1 VKASHHADWLSHIR
15 EGTNRILARHSKK
28 YIDKVIKH
36 KTIQSPS
43 RNMIIAGLIA
53 STVFIGTAAS
63 SVNYSRNAKPVAAA
77 ETRSNT
83 QRIDWFAESSASRG
97 SARTSINEDENV
109 TWGGIE
115 QINIVQTKSDAQDD
129 ATAKLL
135 DAVNA
140 AQSTYDNSDGKADE
154 AHREALK
161 TEIDTANGI
170 KDDATKTVDEL
181 TAQMNKV
188 NTARKTVDDDVN
200 DYNARIQAASDA
212 QSRKQDAS
220 NNQAI
225 QESYEKWLAAH
236 PDTGMGDKLVAFM
249 MQYVGKVPYVWAGS
263 TPSGWDCSGFVMYS
277 VKAVYGINLPHQ
289 SGLQMNYGTP
299 VPASDIRPGDLVLSS
314 GHAATYYGDGMVVN
328 ALNPSA
334 GTTLTPIKWAFPNGY
349 VVRRLG

>member
-1 VKASHHADWLSHIR
+1 MKASHHTDWLSHIR

-53 STVFIGTAAS
+53 STAFIGTAAS
-63 SVNYSRNAKPVAAA
+63 SVNYSWNAKPVAAA
-77 ETRSNT
+77 GTHSNT

-97 SARTSINEDENV
+97 SARTSINNDENV

-140 AQSTYDNSDGKADE
+140 AQSTYDNSEGKADD

-161 TEIDTANGI
+161 TEIDAANGI

-181 TAQMNKV
+181 TAQMNNV
-188 NTARKTVDDDVN
+188 NAAKKTVDDDVN
-200 DYNARIQAASDA
+200 DYNARIQAAMDA
-212 QSRKQDAS
+212 QSRKQDAA
-220 NNQAI
+220 NNQAV

-314 GHAATYYGDGMVVN
+314 GHAAAYYGDGMVVN

>member
-1 VKASHHADWLSHIR
+1 
-15 EGTNRILARHSKK
+15 
-28 YIDKVIKH
+28 
-36 KTIQSPS
+36 
-43 RNMIIAGLIA
+43 MIIAGLIA

-188 NTARKTVDDDVN
+188 NAARKTVDDDVN
-200 DYNARIQAASDA
+200 DYNARIQATSDA

>member
-1 VKASHHADWLSHIR
+1 
-15 EGTNRILARHSKK
+15 
-28 YIDKVIKH
+28 
-36 KTIQSPS
+36 
-43 RNMIIAGLIA
+43 MIIAGLIA

-140 AQSTYDNSDGKADE
+140 AQSTYDNSEGKADD

-161 TEIDTANGI
+161 TEIDTANSI
-170 KDDATKTVDEL
+170 KDDAAKTVDEL

-200 DYNARIQAASDA
+200 DYNARIQATSDA
-212 QSRKQDAS
+212 QDAS

>member
-1 VKASHHADWLSHIR
+1 
-15 EGTNRILARHSKK
+15 
-28 YIDKVIKH
+28 
-36 KTIQSPS
+36 
-43 RNMIIAGLIA
+43 MIIAGLIA
-53 STVFIGTAAS
+53 STAFIGTAAS
-63 SVNYSRNAKPVAAA
+63 SVNYSWNAKPVAAA
-77 ETRSNT
+77 GTHSNT

-97 SARTSINEDENV
+97 SARTSINNDENV

-140 AQSTYDNSDGKADE
+140 AQSTYDNSEGKADD

-161 TEIDTANGI
+161 TEIDAANGI

-181 TAQMNKV
+181 TVQMNNV
-188 NTARKTVDDDVN
+188 NAAKKTVDDDVN
-200 DYNARIQAASDA
+200 DYNARIQAARDA
-212 QSRKQDAS
+212 QSRKQDAA
-220 NNQAI
+220 NNQAV

>member
-1 VKASHHADWLSHIR
+1 MKASHHADWLSHIR

-200 DYNARIQAASDA
+200 DYNARIQATSDA

-314 GHAATYYGDGMVVN
+314 GHAATYYGNGMVVN

>member
-1 VKASHHADWLSHIR
+1 
-15 EGTNRILARHSKK
+15 
-28 YIDKVIKH
+28 
-36 KTIQSPS
+36 
-43 RNMIIAGLIA
+43 MIIAGLIA

-170 KDDATKTVDEL
+170 KDDAAKTVDEL

-188 NTARKTVDDDVN
+188 NIARKTVDDDVN

-212 QSRKQDAS
+212 QSRKQDAA
-220 NNQAI
+220 NNQAV

-249 MQYVGKVPYVWAGS
+249 MQYVGKAPYVWAGS

-299 VPASDIRPGDLVLSS
+299 VPASDIRPGDLILSQ
-314 GHAATYYGDGMVVN
+314 GHAAVAISSDTVVN
-328 ALNPSA
+328 ALNPNA
-334 GTTLTPIKWAFPNGY
+334 GTTVTPIKWAFPNGY

>member
-1 VKASHHADWLSHIR
+1 MAK
-15 EGTNRILARHSKK
+15 HSKK

-83 QRIDWFAESSASRG
+83 QRVDWFAESSASRS

-140 AQSTYDNSDGKADE
+140 AQSTYDNSDGKADD
-154 AHREALK
+154 AHRAALK
-161 TEIDTANGI
+161 TEIDTANSI
-170 KDDATKTVDEL
+170 KDDAAKTVDEL

-188 NTARKTVDDDVN
+188 NTAKKTVDDDVN
-200 DYNARIQAASDA
+200 DYNARIQAQQAVRDA
-212 QSRKQDAS
+212 QSRQQETA
-220 NNQAI
+220 NNQSI
-225 QESYEKWLAAH
+225 QESYEKWLSSH

-249 MQYVGKVPYVWAGS
+249 MQYVGKAPYVWAGS

-277 VKAVYGINLPHQ
+277 VRAVYGINLPHN
-289 SGLQMNYGTP
+289 SSAQMAYGTP
-299 VPASDIRPGDLVLSS
+299 VPASDIRPGDLILSQ
-314 GHAATYYGDGMVVN
+314 GHAAVAISSDTVVN

-334 GTTLTPIKWAFPNGY
+334 GTTVTPIKWAFPNGY

>member
-1 VKASHHADWLSHIR
+1 
-15 EGTNRILARHSKK
+15 
-28 YIDKVIKH
+28 
-36 KTIQSPS
+36 
-43 RNMIIAGLIA
+43 MIIAGLIA

-63 SVNYSRNAKPVAAA
+63 SVNYSRNVKPVASA

-140 AQSTYDNSDGKADE
+140 AQSTYDNSDGKANE

-212 QSRKQDAS
+212 QPRKQDAA

>member
-1 VKASHHADWLSHIR
+1 
-15 EGTNRILARHSKK
+15 
-28 YIDKVIKH
+28 
-36 KTIQSPS
+36 
-43 RNMIIAGLIA
+43 MIIAGLIA

-161 TEIDTANGI
+161 TEIDTANSI

-188 NTARKTVDDDVN
+188 NTARKTVDDDLN

-212 QSRKQDAS
+212 QSRKQDAA
-220 NNQAI
+220 NNQ
-225 QESYEKWLAAH
+225 
-236 PDTGMGDKLVAFM
+236 
-249 MQYVGKVPYVWAGS
+249 GKVPYVWAGS